1 MLATPSHPDCGSELK
16 VLWRAEGLDGWNEI
30 KTSKAEVVDGGI
42 YDHVILEVNVL
53 VLHAKYVERLRK
65 DFTIE
70 DAGRLRGHMIR
81 IVEV

>member
-1 MLATPSHPDCGSELK
+1 M
-16 VLWRAEGLDGWNEI
+16 
-30 KTSKAEVVDGGI
+30 DGGI

-53 VLHAKYVERLRK
+53 VLHAKYVGRLRI

-81 IVEV
+81 TVEV